1 MYYFRLDQEGIPV
14 VSGCCENL
22 DDATNE
28 LAHYIA
34 QYEKDGPITFV
45 SIKWKKS

>member
-1 MYYFRLDQEGIPV
+1 MYYFRLDQEGVTV

-22 DDATNE
+22 EDATSE

-45 SIKWKKS
+45 SIERKRS